1 MAFQVRVHLEVVRDL
16 FSANDWSVAFVV
28 FGQSCQLSHCFR
40 RRLRWAVMKCLS
52 LGEMAMQVTSSSSL
66 SRVRRVLP
74 VLSSIMLTF
83 EPWMQ
88 NK

>member
-1 MAFQVRVHLEVVRDL
+1 
-16 FSANDWSVAFVV
+16 
-28 FGQSCQLSHCFR
+28 
-40 RRLRWAVMKCLS
+40 MKCLS

-66 SRVRRVLP
+66 SRVRSVLP
-74 VLSSIMLTF
+74 VLSSIMLTL